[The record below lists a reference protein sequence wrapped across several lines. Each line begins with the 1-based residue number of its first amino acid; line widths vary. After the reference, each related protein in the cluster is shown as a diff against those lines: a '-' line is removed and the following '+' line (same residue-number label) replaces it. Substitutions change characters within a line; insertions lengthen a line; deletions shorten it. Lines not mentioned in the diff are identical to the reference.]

1 MERSKPKSVVEL
13 KVNQRVMN
21 QNINRLY
28 SICSALFQEIQD
40 IKHFVNFKHEDQ
52 PNINDTLTRST
63 NNQPNNQPNK
73 QPNNRN
79 IQNSMNVLENLGDFA
94 DSLPKNNG
102 NANNNRKLKI
112 INN

>member
-1 MERSKPKSVVEL
+1 MERNEPKSVVEL

-52 PNINDTLTRST
+52 PNVDDNLTRPS
-63 NNQPNNQPNK
+63 NNQG
-73 QPNNRN
+73 NNRN

-102 NANNNRKLKI
+102 NANNNSKLKI